1 MKIQTLNFN
10 AGYETLKRAKLISRK
25 IRIQNN
31 SYISTLFFIQSS
43 KSLQYILGLASQN
56 GSNLNIFNLQSGA
69 RRTGLSCANC
79 NTNTTTLW
87 RRNDKGE
94 PVCNACGLY
103 FKLHK
108 VDRPIAMKKDGIQTR
123 KRKPKSSPQTMK
135 ESSSKNKPTQP
146 MYNNYNTRK
155 VSPHS
160 YTGNEDQRAIHGIH
174 GLEDTGVY
182 IVQ

>member
-1 MKIQTLNFN
+1 MPW
-10 AGYETLKRAKLISRK
+10 ISK
-25 IRIQNN
+25 
-31 SYISTLFFIQSS
+31 FFF
-43 KSLQYILGLASQN
+43 K
-56 GSNLNIFNLQSGA
+56 FQSGA

-123 KRKPKSSPQTMK
+123 KRKPKSSTQTMK
-135 ESSSKNKPTQP
+135 ESSSKNKQP
-146 MYNNYNTRK
+146 QQMYNNYNTRK

-174 GLEDTGVY
+174 GLEDTGMVHFTMWKFQELSV
-182 IVQ
+182 IEFFEKSNQLWRF